1 MLKPA
6 LGLLGR
12 ESSSLTR
19 EELREREQRVRVRL
33 LFVVLAVAVSFS
45 VAAGAVYVVHWDTPE
60 VYFLV
65 LGALLFPALALY
77 LRNTR
82 NPELPAH
89 VVTAYL
95 LIVIVSG
102 MFTGGVADLG
112 LVYAF
117 PLPVMVFLIHRRS
130 IGLVYVGGFIVL
142 YGLVVAGEA
151 AGLLQTAFMARKLL
165 VNFAALLVVAGLTAF
180 YQSVWERSQD
190 AIQSHLFFDTLTG
203 LPNRRHLLDDLRTAE
218 DPVLFL
224 INADYFN
231 EINDAFGPR
240 IGDRVLVEL
249 AQCVGELA
257 PVNGLRLYKLHADEF
272 ALVIEQRGPQMSD
285 AEMTSVAE
293 RISRGVAGH
302 SFLGAEYA
310 LRVSVTIG
318 IANTR
323 VVGRDK
329 LLPRADIAL
338 KTAKAQRKPWLLFKQ
353 ATQVETQFRRN
364 VEQLAVLTN
373 AIQRGR
379 IVAHY
384 QPIFDA
390 SSRQLYTYECLA
402 RMIGE
407 DGSVLGPREFLDLAK
422 KARLYPHITRSVFD
436 RAFETFRDRKT
447 QFTINL
453 SVLDIL
459 SPDTTGYIRE
469 RLIAE
474 PETASRLVIELLE
487 SEQIETLTEVGEFVT
502 STREL
507 GVRFAIDDFGS
518 GYSNFAYIAS
528 LRFDFLKIDGSLVR
542 NISSSQQAVDIVTT
556 IVDFSRKLGIRT
568 IAEFVSD
575 EKTYD
580 RVGRLGVDFC
590 QGYYLGRPMAEP
602 T

>member
-190 AIQSHLFFDTLTG
+190 AIQNHLFFDTLTG
-203 LPNRRHLLDDLRTAE
+203 LPNRRHLLDDLTTAE

-293 RISRGVAGH
+293 RISHGVAGH
-302 SFLGAEYA
+302 SFLGEEYA

-373 AIQRGR
+373 AIQHGR

-384 QPIFDA
+384 QPIFDS
-390 SSRQLYTYECLA
+390 SSRRLYKYECLA

-407 DGSVLGPREFLDLAK
+407 DGSVLGPGEFLDLAK
-422 KARLYPHITRSVFD
+422 KARLYPHITRAVFD
-436 RAFETFRDRKT
+436 RAFDLFRDRET

-459 SPDTTGYIRE
+459 SPETTAYIRE

-474 PETASRLVIELLE
+474 PDTASRLVIELLE
-487 SEQIETLTEVGEFVT
+487 SEQIETLTEVGDFV
-502 STREL
+502 SSSREL